1 MEYVIGFILLVLF
14 ILLIQINNR
23 IADLQRK
30 DSTADSKLNTLYQT
44 ITELKSTLGR
54 LEYEVKKQSTP
65 YDPFK
70 VDKKEDTI
78 TEQKETLVDTQK
90 TTPEVSPIVEVV
102 APIKEQEKT
111 PEVIHSISDNSLIQ
125 TSIKEK
131 IDDVPS
137 PIETDITQATPPP
150 YPHTTKVD
158 TTTKKIEVEVQE
170 VTSYH
175 QSTLENDVF
184 FEGVINKVKNVNWLN
199 AIGVITLVL
208 GLGFFVKYAIDKDW
222 INEVGRVALGIAV
235 GGVIIGIAHKLSRK
249 YHVFSSVLMGG
260 GFATLYTTITLAFR
274 EYQIFGQTTAF
285 AILIV
290 ITVLAILLS
299 LAYKRQEL
307 AIFAFIGGML
317 SPLLISTGNGN
328 HIVLFSYIFL
338 LNTGVLVV
346 AVREKWLV
354 IDKFSFVLTYLY
366 LMAWFSSKYKV
377 EYMLETILFNAAFF
391 IQFMLLLV
399 LRYIKL
405 SKEKSNLNH
414 LIYIVSAN
422 FMALLQFFMIHNASN
437 TTNFFGVIIIGMAL
451 VNALFIILITRSKT
465 ATIDKNFTYT
475 LLALTIGLVSLSIPV
490 QLSKVYIT
498 LVWAVEMCVLLW
510 IWTRTKANLFRVGA
524 LLIGLFTIFS
534 YFMDIIFFSPEFD
547 YNPKDETSTLLN
559 AVPIILNSYT
569 ITGIVVLL
577 AFGFA
582 YYTLQKH
589 PIEESDTI
597 GFKSFSLPTTANLK
611 TVFYTLIITML
622 YLVPFL
628 EIGFQ
633 VEARVDGDVA
643 IPIYKNF
650 CLSIYTSLFAI
661 GYLMLY
667 KKQVS
672 KRMYL
677 IHLVL
682 AIILHISFM
691 LLTENVRADI
701 AYYQTLN
708 STLFIPHLFGFA
720 ALIYYNYW
728 LYKNRTIFEKSFEKW
743 LLPLVFVLLVLI
755 CSVELDNVFGWL
767 IANKENYFAIMKNIS
782 SYGYPILWG
791 LMAMSLMIFGIN
803 TNQAD
808 HRKLSLISFG
818 ILIVKFYAYDVSR
831 MTQAGKIISF
841 VVLGIIIL
849 IASFLLERIK
859 LLLKD
864 KEVEKTTEDQ
874 EEK

>member
-1 MEYVIGFILLVLF
+1 MEYFIGLILIVLF
-14 ILLIQINNR
+14 ILLIQINNKV
-23 IADLQRK
+23 ANLQRK

-44 ITELKSTLGR
+44 LTELKSTLDR
-54 LEYEVKKQSTP
+54 VEYEVKKHSAP

-70 VDKKEDTI
+70 VDQVDATI
-78 TEQKETLVDTQK
+78 KEQKETLADIQEIAT
-90 TTPEVSPIVEVV
+90 EVSSIVEPVV
-102 APIKEQEKT
+102 PIKEQEKA
-111 PEVIHSISDNSLIQ
+111 PEVIHPIEDAILMQ

-131 IDDVPS
+131 TDDTPS
-137 PIETDITQATPPP
+137 TTDTGAAQVTPPP
-150 YPHTTKVD
+150 YPHKTKVES
-158 TTTKKIEVEVQE
+158 TTQKIEVEVQE
-170 VTSYH
+170 TTSYH
-175 QSTLENDVF
+175 QSTLNNDLF
-184 FEGVINKVKNVNWLN
+184 FDGIINKVKNVNWLN
-199 AIGVITLVL
+199 AIGIITLVL

-235 GGVIIGIAHKLSRK
+235 GGVIIGIAHKLSSK
-249 YHVFSSVLMGG
+249 YHVFSSILMGG

-317 SPLLISTGNGN
+317 SPLLVSTGNGN
-328 HIVLFSYIFL
+328 HVVLFSYIFL

-366 LMAWFSSKYKV
+366 MMAWFSSKYKV

-391 IQFMLLLV
+391 VQFMLLLV
-399 LRYIKL
+399 LRYINL

-422 FMALLQFFMIHNASN
+422 FMALLQFFMIHTASN
-437 TTNFFGVIIIGMAL
+437 TTNYFGVIIIGMAL
-451 VNALFIILITRSKT
+451 VNALFIVLITRSKT
-465 ATIDKNFTYT
+465 APIDKNFTYT

-534 YFMDIIFFSPEFD
+534 YVMDIIFYSPEFD

-582 YYTLQKH
+582 YYTLHKH
-589 PIEESDTI
+589 PVEESETI
-597 GFKSFSLPTTANLK
+597 GFKSFSLPTTTDLK
-611 TVFYTLIITML
+611 TVFYALIVTML
-622 YLVPFL
+622 YVVPFL

-650 CLSIYTSLFAI
+650 CLTVYTSLFAI
-661 GYLMLY
+661 GYLILY
-667 KKQVS
+667 KKQVG
-672 KRMYL
+672 KKMYL
-677 IHLVL
+677 VHLLL
-682 AIILHISFM
+682 AIILHIAFM
-691 LLTENVRADI
+691 LLTENVRAAI

-708 STLFIPHLFGFA
+708 RAMFIPHLFGFG

-743 LLPLVFVLLVLI
+743 LLPLVFVLLVLV
-755 CSVELDNVFGWL
+755 CSVELGNVFGWVV
-767 IANKENYFAIMKNIS
+767 ADKDNYFAIMTNIS

-818 ILIVKFYAYDVSR
+818 VLIVKFYAYDVSR

-864 KEVEKTTEDQ
+864 QDSQKTTEDQ